1 MLLFLSLVLETHL
14 CRKGKS
20 NSRWLGMDGIR
31 CAEAVETL
39 LRTCSRGG
47 DCEDVARL
55 LLLQQIAAGRV
66 SDVDEAVEEVDGASV
81 IDEVFSLGVAHRIAP
96 PRPIPPS
103 PSTIGAKDLWETF
116 PSWCR
121 DTALRHRRCGDD
133 SLRRRSFVC
142 SAWNSG
148 SIAGELRFRGTCG
161 WTTVYRSP
169 WFRRYQLP
177 LGTLDIDADANNRSD
192 SNGKTDG
199 ARGAHSLEE
208 EANAIEEAQSEGRLT
223 ETWNYGNLGVILTE
237 FEKRLN
243 QRLEKYGTQYF
254 YTPGDT
260 ACTETESRLSCPWA
274 TSAFVRNSSSAED
287 VRSGI
292 VTLEVVVLTCVDTA
306 EEQPLRA
313 AASLFD
319 DHEIFGE
326 EEWLVF
332 PETSASSYS
341 KRRRWSAGHTFQ
353 LRVGPTELQIRHDSA
368 YLIANCK
375 HPCDRGVGD
384 VANSCSRIWLFYK
397 SHRRPEASPTP
408 RQRCRKDD
416 LTSALSKGGAPGD
429 ALLETLDLDAVVTLL
444 CASVE
449 TSDNAVVPLAVTP
462 VVRVTL
468 PLVAPSPGRV
478 LEKSLQ
484 EGSAL
489 VAAAGMGVAAMV
501 CNEGGRS

>member
-1 MLLFLSLVLETHL
+1 
-14 CRKGKS
+14 
-20 NSRWLGMDGIR
+20 MDGTR

-39 LRTCSRGG
+39 LHTCSRGG
-47 DCEDVARL
+47 DREDVARL
-55 LLLQQIAAGRV
+55 LLLQQIATGRV

-81 IDEVFSLGVAHRIAP
+81 IDEVFSLGKAHGIAP
-96 PRPIPPS
+96 PRTIPPS
-103 PSTIGAKDLWETF
+103 PSTIGAKELWEAF

-121 DTALRHRRCGDD
+121 DTALGRRRCGDD
-133 SLRRRSFVC
+133 SLSRRSFVC
-142 SAWNSG
+142 GAWNSG
-148 SIAGELRFRGTCG
+148 GVAGDLRFRSTCRR
-161 WTTVYRSP
+161 TTVYRSP

-177 LGTLDIDADANNRSD
+177 LGTLGNDADANNHSD
-192 SNGKTDG
+192 SNGKTDA
-199 ARGAHSLEE
+199 ARTAHSLEE
-208 EANAIEEAQSEGRLT
+208 EANAIEEAQNEGRLT
-223 ETWNYGNLGVILTE
+223 ETWNYGNMGVIITE
-237 FEKRLN
+237 FEQRLN

-254 YTPGDT
+254 YTPGDS
-260 ACTETESRLSCPWA
+260 ACTETESLLSCPWA

-319 DHEIFGE
+319 GYEVFGE
-326 EEWLVF
+326 DEWLYF
-332 PETSASSYS
+332 PETSANSYS
-341 KRRRWSAGHTFQ
+341 KRRWSAGHSFQ

-384 VANSCSRIWLFYK
+384 VVNGRSRIWLFYK
-397 SHRRPEASPTP
+397 SHRRPETSPVP

-416 LTSALSKGGAPGD
+416 LATASSKGGAPGD
-429 ALLETLDLDAVVTLL
+429 ALLETLDLDAIVTLL

-449 TSDNAVVPLAVTP
+449 TSDNAVVSLAVTP

-478 LEKSLQ
+478 WEKSLQ

-489 VAAAGMGVAAMV
+489 VAAAGMDVAAMV
-501 CNEGGRS
+501 CNQGGRS